1 VDEQCFCYETEFLY
15 KWNIFSLCSFV
26 TLVAEQSQ
34 ALKAIFR
41 QIIIDIK
48 YNENFILF
56 LQKEI
61 NEKSK

>member
-1 VDEQCFCYETEFLY
+1 
-15 KWNIFSLCSFV
+15 V